1 MPGAGVVLNPV
12 LLGGGIVAVAGDG
25 ARIEIGG
32 GVLGQAQRPA
42 GPQSAIKATKLRP
55 SQRSGQLTAPPLD
68 GIQDAPCGKWP
79 LRAPFHPPS

>member
-1 MPGAGVVLNPV
+1 MPCRVLNPV

-25 ARIEIGG
+25 DRNEIEVGT
-32 GVLGQAQRPA
+32 LGRTQRPT
-42 GPQSAIKATKLRP
+42 GPQPNIKATKLRP
-55 SQRSGQLTAPPLD
+55 NQQSGQLTAPPLD